1 MVKLEAFGPPRL
13 LFRNSLLPPERK
25 DVYPSQQ
32 PWQKKKTAAI
42 SDNSVD
48 IFLCRHL
55 GAEPGKPHQVLFIGM
70 LIAAG
75 FLQNLGKDISPMERI
90 PVSGAV

>member
-1 MVKLEAFGPPRL
+1 MFTPA
-13 LFRNSLLPPERK
+13 NSRGRR
-25 DVYPSQQ
+25 
-32 PWQKKKTAAI
+32 KKTAAI

-70 LIAAG
+70 LIDAG

>member
-1 MVKLEAFGPPRL
+1 MFTPANSRGR
-13 LFRNSLLPPERK
+13 RN
-25 DVYPSQQ
+25 
-32 PWQKKKTAAI
+32 KTAAI